1 MVQEAKRQVSLGDF
15 ATSYKKLMIVNPA
28 KTKFEDTLLNQY
40 YYDLLRIYSN
50 ELEKENSVLFVM

>member
-1 MVQEAKRQVSLGDF
+1 
-15 ATSYKKLMIVNPA
+15 MIVNPA

-50 ELEKENSVLFVM
+50 ELEKENSVLFVI